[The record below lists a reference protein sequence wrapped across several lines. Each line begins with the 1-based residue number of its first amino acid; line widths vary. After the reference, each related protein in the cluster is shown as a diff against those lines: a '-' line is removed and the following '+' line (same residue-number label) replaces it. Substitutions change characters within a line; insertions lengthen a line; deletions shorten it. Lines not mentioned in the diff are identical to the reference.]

1 MEKQQAITK
10 RQAMWGSG
18 LSSGFVSVPT
28 LLVTRQAEL
37 ELSSQEVVVLLNLIA
52 AWWTADNLPYP
63 RTATI
68 AQRSGLSVRAVQ
80 RHIKDLESKKLI
92 GRMRNQVLPGDKRL
106 TVTRYDLAGLVT
118 RLQGL
123 GRIPAKSVAAS
134 KEKDD
139 QYLAGKS
146 RPILLDSKKQGFFEN
161 VEGVLPNG

>member
-37 ELSSQEVVVLLNLIA
+37 GLNPQEVVVLLNLIA
-52 AWWTADNLPYP
+52 AWWTVDNLPYP

-68 AQRSGLSVRAVQ
+68 AKRSGLSVRTVQ

-92 GRMRNQVLPGDKRL
+92 GRMQNQALPGDKGL
-106 TVTRYDLAGLVT
+106 TVTRYDLAGLVA
-118 RLQGL
+118 RLQAL
-123 GRIPAKSVAAS
+123 SQIPAKSVAAS
-134 KEKDD
+134 QKKDD

-146 RPILLDSKKQGFFEN
+146 RTPNLATKEQEL
-161 VEGVLPNG
+161 VEMATNAGS

>member
-1 MEKQQAITK
+1 MENQQAITQ

-37 ELSSQEVVVLLNLIA
+37 GLNPQEVVVLLNLIA
-52 AWWTADNLPYP
+52 AWWTEDNLPYP

-92 GRMRNQVLPGDKRL
+92 SRMRNQVLPGDTRL
-106 TVTRYDLAGLVT
+106 TVTRYDLTGLVT
-118 RLQGL
+118 RLQEL
-123 GRIPAKSVAAS
+123 SRIPTKAAAAS
-134 KEKDD
+134 EKKDA
-139 QYLAGKS
+139 QYLAGRS
-146 RPILLDSKKQGFFEN
+146 RPDRLSAKSQSFLQS
-161 VEGVLPNG
+161 

>member
-1 MEKQQAITK
+1 MENQQAITK

-37 ELSSQEVVVLLNLIA
+37 GLNSQEVVVLLNLIA

-106 TVTRYDLAGLVT
+106 TVTR
-118 RLQGL
+118 
-123 GRIPAKSVAAS
+123 
-134 KEKDD
+134 
-139 QYLAGKS
+139 
-146 RPILLDSKKQGFFEN
+146 
-161 VEGVLPNG
+161 